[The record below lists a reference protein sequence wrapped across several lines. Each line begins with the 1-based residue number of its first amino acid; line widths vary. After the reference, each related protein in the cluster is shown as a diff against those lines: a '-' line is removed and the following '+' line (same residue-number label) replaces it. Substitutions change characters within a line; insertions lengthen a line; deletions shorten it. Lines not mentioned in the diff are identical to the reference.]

1 MLFFFQERRTIL
13 TNGVI
18 DLKIATN
25 RLNAFSD
32 GVFAI
37 IITIIVLGISF
48 PSTFDSAHLIPFFWE
63 IFIFLQSS
71 LVVGSFWYMHS
82 HLLDG
87 YEYVSINTAVAN
99 IFHLI
104 FLALLPLFSRGIMQ
118 HPTEIFPTIGLGII
132 VLLAFA
138 SYSAMSMTI
147 ASYSD
152 RSVRISSFICW
163 PISIIIAI
171 LFAFISTYISMILYV
186 LLPIIWWITRLWKN
200 SKK

>member
-1 MLFFFQERRTIL
+1 MIK
-13 TNGVI
+13 I
-18 DLKIATN
+18 KIATN

-48 PSTFDSAHLIPFFWE
+48 PSTFDIMHLIPFFWE

-71 LVVGSFWYMHS
+71 LMVGSFWYMHS
-82 HLLDG
+82 HLLDR

-104 FLALLPLFSRGIMQ
+104 FLALIPLFSRGIMQ
-118 HPTEIFPTIGLGII
+118 HPTDVFPTIGLGII

-138 SYSAMSMTI
+138 SYSAMSMTLV
-147 ASYSD
+147 SYSA
-152 RSVRISSFICW
+152 RSIRISSFIFW
-163 PISIIIAI
+163 PISIITAI
-171 LFAFISTYISMILYV
+171 LFAFVSTYISMILYV
-186 LLPIIWWITRLWKN
+186 LLPIIWWITRIWTN